1 MEPQIRI
8 LKFGSSVLRS
18 KADLS
23 TAVQEIYREWR
34 RGAAVVA
41 VVPAFGNTAD
51 DLLKRAEQLGLPP
64 SPGAVAALLA
74 TGESAASAL
83 LTLALQRSGLPAT
96 LLSAGA
102 PSDRVRH
109 ALRDSIVVISAD
121 PSHPPLRVAL
131 LGCGTVGGGVLERL
145 LARPDLFHV
154 TGVAV
159 RDRERARRSG
169 LPRRLLVAGPLAL
182 VEGEADVIVE
192 LLGGREPA
200 RRAVTRALKLGKS
213 VVTANKALLAEEID
227 SLERLAA
234 RGGARLLYSASVGG
248 ALPAL
253 EAVRR
258 YAGRI
263 RAISGVLNGTCNSV
277 LDRLAAGDSFETAVA
292 AARTAGFAEADP
304 TLDLDGS
311 DAAQK
316 LSLLVREAFGVT
328 PRWDTIPRLGI
339 AGVDHAALESATRR
353 GQIVRLVASAER
365 TSAGLRAS
373 VRPVEVPR
381 SHPFA
386 HTSGAGNAL
395 RIETTDGEV
404 IDLSAQGAGRWPT
417 CEAVLADL
425 YDLAAARALTPI
437 PSPASPPDL
446 PGRGAPPPIGP
457 WEESVPLAR
466 GGGVVGR
473 ERGIEGVRAQE
484 GAA

>member
-1 MEPQIRI
+1 MEQQIRV
-8 LKFGSSVLRS
+8 LPFGSSVLRS
-18 KADLS
+18 EADLP

-41 VVPAFGNTAD
+41 VVSASEAFGSSAD

-64 SPGAVAALLA
+64 SPGA
-74 TGESAASAL
+74 L

-96 LLSAGA
+96 LLGA
-102 PSDRVRH
+102 ENVSTSPRIRSG
-109 ALRDSIVVISAD
+109 LRDGIVVIPGSSDRIHAR
-121 PSHPPLRVAL
+121 PAPPGSPPPPLRVAL

-145 LARPDLFHV
+145 LARPDLFRV

-169 LPRRLLVAGPLAL
+169 LPRRLLAVEPLSL

-200 RRAVTRALKLGKS
+200 RRAVVRALRRGKS
-213 VVTANKALLAEEID
+213 VVTANKALLADEID
-227 SLERLAA
+227 FLERLAA
-234 RGGARLLYSASVGG
+234 RSGARLLYSASVGG

-258 YAGRI
+258 FAGRI
-263 RAISGVLNGTCNSV
+263 RSVSGVLNGTCNFV
-277 LDRLAAGDSFETAVA
+277 LDRLAAGDSFDAAVA
-292 AARTAGFAEADP
+292 AAQSAGFAEADP

-311 DAAQK
+311 DTAQK
-316 LSLLVREAFGVT
+316 LSLLTREAFGASV
-328 PRWDTIPRLGI
+328 RWSAIPRQGI
-339 AGVDHAALESATRR
+339 AGLDRALLETAARR
-353 GQIVRLVASAER
+353 GRTVRLVASAER
-365 TSAGLRAS
+365 TSGGLRTG
-373 VRPVEVPR
+373 VFPLELPR

-386 HTSGAGNAL
+386 RTSGAGNAL
-395 RIETTDGEV
+395 RIETTDSQV

-425 YDLAAARALTPI
+425 HDLATAR
-437 PSPASPPDL
+437 SEEPAE
-446 PGRGAPPPIGP
+446 A
-457 WEESVPLAR
+457 E
-466 GGGVVGR
+466 
-473 ERGIEGVRAQE
+473 E